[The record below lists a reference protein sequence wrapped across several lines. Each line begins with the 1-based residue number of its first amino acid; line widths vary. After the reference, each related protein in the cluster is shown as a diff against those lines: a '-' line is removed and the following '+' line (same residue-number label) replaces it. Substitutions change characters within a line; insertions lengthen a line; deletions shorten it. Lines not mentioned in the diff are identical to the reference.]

1 MSFDSLQGMRSRLC
15 LRTRDLEFLLD
26 DDASITTIVVVRTS
40 RMSNHCVHR
49 YGVSLA
55 VDLLR
60 RRDLRFQ
67 RDVPQVL
74 PEFPQLLE
82 PSRRVFGGVCGPGFV
97 DDGVVRVG
105 RAVLLPRLEN
115 LRNDNG

>member
-1 MSFDSLQGMRSRLC
+1 MRSRLC

-26 DDASITTIVVVRTS
+26 DDASITAIVIVRTS
-40 RMSNHCVHR
+40 RTSNHRIHR
-49 YGVSLA
+49 YSVSLA

-82 PSRRVFGGVCGPGFV
+82 TSRRVLGGVCGPGFV

-105 RAVLLPRLEN
+105 RAVLLPRFEN